1 MTEVTSDERKRVQ
14 TSKLHRRPFG
24 GYWNVVQIRL
34 HDDEPVKEVPVK
46 NLYPEEYAF
55 MDEPEPEIEPEPE
68 VEPEPKVSE
77 STEPQKTIK
86 ERIDILTE

>member
-1 MTEVTSDERKRVQ
+1 
-14 TSKLHRRPFG
+14 
-24 GYWNVVQIRL
+24 
-34 HDDEPVKEVPVK
+34 
-46 NLYPEEYAF
+46 